1 MSARQPLLA
10 LLRAHAA
17 LPLDPCEA
25 AMAAAII
32 AFVEA
37 EPRCAER
44 SLAGGHLTG
53 SAWIVDTARRRALLT
68 HHRKLGLWLQP
79 GGHADGEP
87 DLRAV
92 AWREAREESGLGD
105 GAEAGASN
113 KCQVSSIKKS
123 AAREARGAGGE
134 AGRLPLATCH
144 LPLAG
149 VIDASTGAGGLRP
162 LDTAIFDVDIHRI
175 PARPGEPKHWHYD
188 VRFLFEAGADEPLV
202 VNGESRELAWVPL
215 GEIAAR
221 NPSESLARMVRKTQ
235 ARFGARPPA
244 P

>member
-1 MSARQPLLA
+1 MSARRPLLA

-17 LPLDPCEA
+17 LPLDAREA

-37 EPRCAER
+37 HPRCAER

-53 SAWIVDTARRRALLT
+53 SAWIVDAARRRALLT
-68 HHRKLGLWLQP
+68 HHRKLGLWLQL
-79 GGHADGEP
+79 GGHADGGL
-87 DLRAV
+87 DLREV
-92 AWREAREESGLGD
+92 AWREAREESGLG
-105 GAEAGASN
+105 AG
-113 KCQVSSIKKS
+113 
-123 AAREARGAGGE
+123 
-134 AGRLPLATCH
+134 
-144 LPLAG
+144 
-149 VIDASTGAGGLRP
+149 GGLRP
-162 LDTAIFDVDIHRI
+162 LDTAVFDVDIHRI
-175 PARPGEPKHWHYD
+175 PARADEPEHWHYD

-235 ARFGARPPA
+235 ARFGV
-244 P
+244 